1 MNVSHLSGAAGV
13 ERAALSAPHTTNE
26 PGSSSQSS
34 GAAAP
39 GVDQNQFLK
48 LLVAQLKNQDPM
60 NPTDSSQFMGELAQF
75 STLQETIGMHQDLDT
90 LVNAIGGG
98 TKQA

>member
-1 MNVSHLSGAAGV
+1 MTVNPLSHPTRV
-13 ERAALSAPHTTNE
+13 MSAE
-26 PGSSSQSS
+26 SDGDSSTSPSTPSS
-34 GAAAP
+34 

-75 STLQETIGMHQDLDT
+75 STLQEVIGVHQDFDAL
-90 LVNAIGGG
+90 LSAGGV
-98 TKQA
+98 TASQS